1 MSLAE
6 KLEKIRQGSV
16 ERIPAANREIMHRA
30 TAELRA
36 SGILDHVLKVGEPAP
51 AFALA
56 NVAGDTVRSADLLAK
71 GPLVVTFYRGVW

>member
-6 KLEKIRQGSV
+6 KLEKLRQGAAQ
-16 ERIPAANREIMHRA
+16 RIPAASRAIMHDA
-30 TAELRA
+30 TNALRA
-36 SGILDHVLKVGEPAP
+36 SGIVEGVLGLGAPAP

-56 NVAGDTVRSADLLAK
+56 NVAGETVSSADLLRR